1 MEYWWLLLHWC
12 HNLILFSASY
22 RRQVLV
28 CLRFAASQHAGVPT
42 QPETLPA
49 MLQLNHAGSFKK
61 LKSSQVQAVRGIW
74 FARVFCF
81 HAPQVFFYR
90 IFDSVVLPYFLPKP
104 KFFRWKVGASSGA
117 KRRLRRLLPHRP
129 LWTLNAARACRLY
142 VFSRYLL
149 TVALYYPLCVPNHL
163 LVAHLLNNLESMKEI
178 YLATSCSRCLEHSYS
193 NNCRLFCQTIW

>member
-28 CLRFAASQHAGVPT
+28 CLRFATSQHAGVPT

-117 KRRLRRLLPHRP
+117 KRRLRRLLPHWASLNSECSKSMPFVRFFEV
-129 LWTLNAARACRLY
+129 LTYSCTLLSFVCPKP
-142 VFSRYLL
+142 S
-149 TVALYYPLCVPNHL
+149 
-163 LVAHLLNNLESMKEI
+163 
-178 YLATSCSRCLEHSYS
+178 TSSTSP
-193 NNCRLFCQTIW
+193 